1 MAVWASLMVK
11 MGWETPFTRL
21 LNEDGFPLPS
31 WPPPS
36 PSSSSSVLVTWRFGS
51 GGWVCLIACGFIHNY
66 SRYLKPR
73 IKYADGADWLWTAS
87 LRVYNEV
94 SPCVC
99 FFFYPSLLLY
109 PDRLWLWLF
118 FLSFAVSTWF
128 CFKLCKTRATQL
140 TRVYGSGVRRR
151 NFPAW
156 ARVHVVM
163 YPTSPQGWGRAVHWH
178 GTALLIG
185 GFSAAKGRCFCC
197 WWCWCWPPAA
207 ARPCSPAA
215 ARRQRRE
222 APVTPPVID
231 RKTQHIWSPSTPT
244 LTWGFYAVKSS
255 PPRTHT
261 RTRPPPRSPS
271 SCFPPA
277 DGIYKDTNTISV
289 IEALGARK
297 CVSELQTPICLDDKP
312 EMKWQSN
319 MFSNPRLSFFK
330 NIESVLI

>member
-1 MAVWASLMVK
+1 MQTGQTGCGPLHSESTTRWVPVFVFFF
-11 MGWETPFTRL
+11 TPPSYFTR
-21 LNEDGFPLPS
+21 
-31 WPPPS
+31 
-36 PSSSSSVLVTWRFGS
+36 TGS
-51 GGWVCLIACGFIHNY
+51 GSGF
-66 SRYLKPR
+66 
-73 IKYADGADWLWTAS
+73 
-87 LRVYNEV
+87 
-94 SPCVC
+94 
-99 FFFYPSLLLY
+99 F
-109 PDRLWLWLF
+109 F
-118 FLSFAVSTWF
+118 FLSRSQRGSVSNYVRLGRHSWPVFMWAVS
-128 CFKLCKTRATQL
+128 
-140 TRVYGSGVRRR
+140 GS
-151 NFPAW
+151 FPAW

-255 PPRTHT
+255 PLRTHT
-261 RTRPPPRSPS
+261 RTRPPPHSPS
-271 SCFPPA
+271 SCIPPA
-277 DGIYKDTNTISV
+277 DGIYKDSNTISV

-330 NIESVLI
+330 NIKSVSI